1 VRGLSGCCL
10 LVPGSEPLAPLPVN
24 AKQGVE
30 RSVIDN
36 NIAEK
41 VIEIITREQH
51 LEPGVVK
58 LDSSFAELGIDS
70 LDAVNILFAMEEEF
84 KIDIPDAI
92 AQNMKSVSQAVD
104 GLTRVL
110 EGKDISDLV
119 AMAKGESPAASSAS

>member
-1 VRGLSGCCL
+1 MKRG
-10 LVPGSEPLAPLPVN
+10 V
-24 AKQGVE
+24 K
-30 RSVIDN
+30 RSVSDN
-36 NIAEK
+36 NVGEK
-41 VIEIITREQH
+41 VIAIITREQH

-119 AMAKGESPAASSAS
+119 AMAKGQSPAASSAS